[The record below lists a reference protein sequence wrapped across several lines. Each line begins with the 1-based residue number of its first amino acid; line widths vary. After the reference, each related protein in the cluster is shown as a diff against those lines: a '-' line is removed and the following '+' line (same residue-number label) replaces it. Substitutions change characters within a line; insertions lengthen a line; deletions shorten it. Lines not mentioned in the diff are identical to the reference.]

1 MKRIFFIAAMALF
14 FSCPALTAK
23 EAKPTNYVDG
33 EHIVKADTMR
43 VEYDSHGNHL
53 IKIDTLREVKLEQIQ
68 VTATRADSKTPMA
81 HTEIKKEEIAKMNF
95 GQDIPFLLTLT
106 PSVVATSDAGAGIG
120 YTGVRIRGVDASR
133 ISVTSNGVPLNDAE
147 SHSLFW
153 VNMPDFASSVEDIQV
168 QRGVGTSTNGSGAFG
183 GSINMQTESLSR
195 TPYAEASLSYGSYNT
210 HREQLKVNTGLIKN
224 RWAFGAR
231 LSNLHSDGYIDRA
244 STDQTS
250 YFAQGAYYGKNTVV
264 KLITFGGK
272 EKTYHAWDG
281 ISASQLAENRR
292 YNPCGRIED
301 VVRNPDGTPVFNPDG
316 SPETKITGFYNNQT
330 DNYVQTHYQAIVN
343 QKLGLQWNLTA
354 TLHYTKGDGY
364 YEEYKNAATYT
375 DYGLKPWLPADP
387 SKEAYLNSEGYVKK
401 SNLIRRKMMDNNFG
415 GAVLSVNYSSEKL
428 TASFGG
434 AANHYSGDHFGQVM
448 WVKNYVGDLLPE
460 HEYYRNHSTKD
471 DANIFARA
479 NYNVAKGLNIYGDL
493 QYRYI
498 HHTIKGPGDKWN
510 WIDDTRQMLDV
521 DNTYNF
527 FNPKVGVFYDIN
539 KQNNI
544 YASFAVAHKE
554 PTRNNFTDAMF
565 GTTPKS
571 ERLFDYELGYKYS
584 GGIFAGGVNLYYMD
598 YKDQLVLTGR
608 VNDIGEP
615 MSDNVAKSFRAG
627 IELTAGVKITNW
639 LRWDVNATFSRNR
652 ILDYTEYVDDYVDV
666 NGVWNSLGTQTAV
679 NIGNTDIAYSPS
691 IIAGSL
697 ITFSVGDFSA
707 AFQSQYVGSQYVTNS
722 MQNGIKQA
730 DGEWELAPLKLDDYF
745 VNNLRLNYSFHLP
758 AMRSI
763 DVGLAVNNIFNA
775 MYCSNGWGYSML
787 VSNEAGTSSSRS
799 NDMGYFPQAGINF
812 IASVSFKF

>member
-1 MKRIFFIAAMALF
+1 MKRNFFIAAVAFILA
-14 FSCPALTAK
+14 CPAVSAQK
-23 EAKPTNYVDG
+23 ADPTNYVVYDSY
-33 EHIVKADTMR
+33 EEYLKADT
-43 VEYDSHGNHL
+43 
-53 IKIDTLREVKLEQIQ
+53 LRTIKLEQIQ
-68 VTATRADSKTPMA
+68 VTATRADSKTPVA

-95 GQDIPFLLTLT
+95 GQDIPYLLTLT

-133 ISVTSNGVPLNDAE
+133 INVTSNGVPLNDAE

-153 VNMPDFASSVEDIQV
+153 VNMPDFASSVEDIQI

-183 GSINMQTESLSR
+183 GSINMQTESLSK
-195 TPYAEASLSYGSYNT
+195 TPSAEAAISYGSYNT
-210 HREQLKVNTGLIKN
+210 HRELVKVNTGLINN

-231 LSNLHSDGYIDRA
+231 LSTLHSDGYIDRA
-244 STDQTS
+244 SADQTS
-250 YFAQGAYYGKNTVV
+250 YFAQGAYYGKNTVI

-292 YNPCGRIED
+292 YNPCGAIED
-301 VVRNPDGTPVFNPDG
+301 IVRNPDGTPVLQSNG
-316 SPETKITGFYNNQT
+316 NPETKVVGFYNNQT

-343 QKLGLQWNLTA
+343 QRLGLQWNLNA
-354 TLHYTKGDGY
+354 TLHFTKGDGY
-364 YEEYKNAATYT
+364 YEEYKNAATLT
-375 DYGLKPWLPADP
+375 DYGLTPWLPGEP
-387 SKEAYLNSEGYVKK
+387 SKEAYLKDGLVNK
-401 SNLIRRKMMDNNFG
+401 SNLIRRKMMDNGFG
-415 GAVLSVNYSSEKL
+415 GAVVSFNYASERL
-428 TASFGG
+428 NASFGG
-434 AANHYSGDHFGQVM
+434 AANRYDGEHFGQVI
-448 WVKNYVGDLLPE
+448 WVKNYVGDLMPE
-460 HEYYRNHSTKD
+460 HEYYRNHSIKD

-479 NYNVAKGLNIYGDL
+479 NYTVTKGLSIYGDL

-510 WIDDTRQMLDV
+510 WV
-521 DNTYNF
+521 DNTRQILNVDKKYNF
-527 FNPKVGVFYDIN
+527 FNPKAGIFYDIN
-539 KQNNI
+539 KHSNV

-565 GTTPKS
+565 NTSPKS

-584 GGIFAGGVNLYYMD
+584 SEIFYGSANLYYMD

-615 MSDNVAKSFRAG
+615 LSDNVAKSFRAG
-627 IELTAGVKITNW
+627 IELSAGVKITDW

-652 ILDYTEYVDDYVDV
+652 ILDYTEYIDNYNDK
-666 NGVWNSLGTQTAV
+666 WESLDTQTAV
-679 NIGNTDIAYSPS
+679 HVGDTDISYSPS

-697 ITFSVGDFSA
+697 ITLTFGDFSA

-722 MQNGIKQA
+722 MQNGTKAA
-730 DGEWELAPLKLDDYF
+730 DGSWELAPQKLDAYF
-745 VNNLRLNYSFHLP
+745 VNNLRMNYTFRL
-758 AMRSI
+758 RSKQAI
-763 DVGLAVNNIFNA
+763 NLGLAVNNIFNA

-787 VSNEAGTSSSRS
+787 VFDEAGTSSSRY

-812 IASVSFKF
+812 MASVAFKF

>member
-1 MKRIFFIAAMALF
+1 MKRKFFIASAACAL
-14 FSCPALTAK
+14 SCATLTAK
-23 EAKPTNYVDG
+23 ETEPTTNYV
-33 EHIVKADTMR
+33 V
-43 VEYDSHGNHL
+43 YDSYEEYL
-53 IKIDTLREVKLEQIQ
+53 KADTLREVKLEQIQ

-81 HTEIKKEEIAKMNF
+81 HTELKKEDISKINF
-95 GQDIPFLLTLT
+95 GQDIPYLLTLT

-133 ISVTSNGVPLNDAE
+133 INVTSNGVPLNDAE

-195 TPYAEASLSYGSYNT
+195 KPSAEVGISYGSFNS
-210 HREQLKVNTGLIKN
+210 HRENIKVNTGLIKG

-231 LSNLHSDGYIDRA
+231 LSNMHSDGYIDRA
-244 STDQTS
+244 STDQTA
-250 YFAQGAYYGKNTVV
+250 YFAQGAYYGKSTVV
-264 KLITFGGK
+264 KFITFGGK

-281 ISASQLAENRR
+281 ISAAQLAENRR
-292 YNPCGRIED
+292 YNPCGEIKD
-301 VVRNPDGTPVFNPDG
+301 VVRNADGTPIFGPDG
-316 SPETKITGFYNNQT
+316 SPETRVVGFYNNQT
-330 DNYVQTHYQAIVN
+330 DNYAQTHYQAVLN
-343 QKLGLQWNLTA
+343 QRLGLQWNINA

-375 DYGLKPWLPADP
+375 DYGLTPWLPDDP
-387 SKEAYLNSEGYVKK
+387 SKEAYLNSDGLVAK
-401 SNLIRRKMMDNNFG
+401 SNLIRRKNMDNGFG
-415 GAVLSVNYSSEKL
+415 GAVVSVNFSAEKL

-434 AANHYSGDHFGQVM
+434 AANRYAGYHFGQVV
-448 WVKNYVGDLLPE
+448 WVKNYVGDLMPE
-460 HEYYRNHSTKD
+460 HEYYRNRSVKD

-479 NYNVAKGLNIYGDL
+479 NWNVAKGLNIYGDL

-510 WIDDTRQMLDV
+510 WLENTRQNLNV
-521 DNTYNF
+521 NKKYNF
-527 FNPKVGVFYDIN
+527 FNPKAGIFYDLDSH
-539 KQNNI
+539 NNI

-571 ERLFDYELGYKYS
+571 ERLFDYELGYKYTS
-584 GGIFAGGVNLYYMD
+584 DIFYGGVNLYYMD
-598 YKDQLVLTGR
+598 YKDQLVLTGQ

-615 MSDNVAKSFRAG
+615 LADNVAKSFRAG

-652 ILDYTEYVDDYVDV
+652 ILDYTEYVDNV
-666 NGVWNSLGTQTAV
+666 NTDWESLGTQTAIY
-679 NIGNTDIAYSPS
+679 IGNTDISYSPS

-697 ITFSVGDFSA
+697 ITFSFGNFSA
-707 AFQSQYVGSQYVTNS
+707 AFQSQYVSSQYVTNS
-722 MQNGIKQA
+722 MQNGVKGA
-730 DGEWELAPLKLDDYF
+730 DGEWELDPLKLDAYF
-745 VNNLRLNYSFHLP
+745 INNLRLNYSFSLKS
-758 AMRSI
+758 MRSI
-763 DVGLAVNNIFNA
+763 DVGVAINNIFNA
-775 MYCSNGWGYSML
+775 MYCSNAGGGSSL
-787 VSNEAGTSSSRS
+787 VLESDGTPAYRS
-799 NDMGYFPQAGINF
+799 NYMWFFPQAGINF
-812 IASVSFKF
+812 MANVSFKF